1 MFVECKPVD
10 VTTLRTTPRM
20 GLGAHPFATPARVNG
35 GVLRMNASWRSP
47 TGRGTP
53 NRCVSASRPVGP
65 SSIFRSWESP
75 LQGDLPP
82 PRAQENV
89 AEKAQPRP
97 WVSAEMGRSTDAD
110 GERECAETSP
120 PPPLHR
126 PLDKPRFIDA
136 HPVAQRGVGDGPA
149 APIPFTLRPAG
160 ALTRPGS
167 AHPRTRF
174 LPTPSICTRRTCY
187 TSP

>member
-1 MFVECKPVD
+1 VEGTAWFVECEPVD

-20 GLGAHPFATPARVNG
+20 GLGTYPFAMPARVNG
-35 GVLRMNASWRSP
+35 GVLRMVSSWRSAI
-47 TGRGTP
+47 RGTP

-65 SSIFRSWESP
+65 CSISRYWESP
-75 LQGDLPP
+75 LKGDLPP

-120 PPPLHR
+120 PLSLHR
-126 PLDKPRFIDA
+126 PLDKPRFIDGPSFA
-136 HPVAQRGVGDGPA
+136 NAKGGVTMIG
-149 APIPFTLRPAG
+149 LRDR
-160 ALTRPGS
+160 L
-167 AHPRTRF
+167 RTRA
-174 LPTPSICTRRTCY
+174 LHHRMGHPPSQSIDRTER
-187 TSP
+187 SPNS